1 MIRIAYPAA
10 VLALFLGLMIG
21 IAFALA
27 PTKASAAAAAAD
39 DERAGTA
46 TFQVY
51 KDKGEKYRWRLV
63 TQNKNVIATSG
74 QGYADKRG
82 CLAGIES
89 LKKNAASAKV
99 EEVSAPA
106 DDHGHDH
113 K

>member
-10 VLALFLGLMIG
+10 ALALFLGLMIG
-21 IAFALA
+21 VAFALA
-27 PTKASAAAAAAD
+27 PTKASAAAD
-39 DERAGTA
+39 EERAGTA

-51 KDKGEKYRWRLV
+51 KDKAEKYRWRLV

-106 DDHGHDH
+106 DDHAHDH

>member
-1 MIRIAYPAA
+1 MSKAAYPTA
-10 VLALFLGLMIG
+10 VLALCLTLA
-21 IAFALA
+21 IAAGSFFSPKPL
-27 PTKASAAAAAAD
+27 SAAD
-39 DERAGTA
+39 EERAGAA

-51 KDKGEKYRWRLV
+51 KDKAEKYRWRLV

-89 LKKNAASAKV
+89 LKKNAPTAKV
-99 EEVSAPA
+99 EEVTAPA
-106 DDHGHDH
+106 DDHADH

>member
-1 MIRIAYPAA
+1 MIRIAYRAAA
-10 VLALFLGLMIG
+10 VAIFLALATVM
-21 IAFALA
+21 ASVST
-27 PTKASAAAAAAD
+27 PTKAAAAQ

-51 KDKGEKYRWRLV
+51 KDKAEKYRWRLV